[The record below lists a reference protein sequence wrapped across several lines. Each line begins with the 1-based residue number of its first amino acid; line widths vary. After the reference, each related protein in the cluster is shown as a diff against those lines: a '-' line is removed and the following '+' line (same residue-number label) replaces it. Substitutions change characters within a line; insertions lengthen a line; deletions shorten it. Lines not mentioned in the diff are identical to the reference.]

1 VAKRIANTTQG
12 PIGSESHVGWGKY
25 ADGGTWRL
33 FQAGHQPEG
42 EEPDFYQDA
51 RQARGAF
58 LSWASRHG
66 YTVRAPLIFELDEDG
81 YPTDECYSFEITARK
96 RAPVKAAG

>member
-12 PIGSESHVGWGKY
+12 PIGSESHVGWAKY
-25 ADGGTWRL
+25 ADGGTWQL
-33 FQAGHQPEG
+33 FQDGYQPKG

-66 YTVRAPLIFELDEDG
+66 YTVRAPLVFDENN
-81 YPTDECYSFEITARK
+81 ECHSFEITARK
-96 RAPVKAAG
+96 RTPTKAPAKAAG